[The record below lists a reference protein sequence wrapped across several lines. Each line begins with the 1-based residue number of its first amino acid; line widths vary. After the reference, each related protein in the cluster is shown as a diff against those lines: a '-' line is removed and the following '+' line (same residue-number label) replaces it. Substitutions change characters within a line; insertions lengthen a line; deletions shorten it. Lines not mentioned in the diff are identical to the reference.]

1 MNVQTSPQSAKGWG
15 VRDLVYVAI
24 FGALWGGLELS
35 LGAYL
40 HVLKVPFVGVV
51 MASLGL
57 LLALVGRLFVPR
69 RGSVW
74 MMGVVTALLKML
86 SLGGVVLNP
95 MLGILAEAALAELVL
110 ILRSRP
116 SRLAFAVAGG
126 VGVLW
131 VFFHPFV
138 TQGVLAGRGMLTVY
152 RWAIASGAR
161 LLGLPTEAVGA
172 IVAALLA
179 LHLSAGAVAGLL
191 AWQVGQAVRRRMG
204 ASAEDPAP

>member
-1 MNVQTSPQSAKGWG
+1 MKVQASPPAAKRWG

-35 LGAYL
+35 LGSYL

-69 RGSVW
+69 RGAVW

-95 MLGILAEAALAELVL
+95 MLGILAEATLAELAL
-110 ILRSRP
+110 DALGRP

-126 VGVLW
+126 AGVLW

-138 TQGVLAGRGMLTVY
+138 TQGLLAGRGLLTVY
-152 RWAIASGAR
+152 GWAIASGAR
-161 LLGLPTEAVGA
+161 LLGFPPEAVGA
-172 IVAALLA
+172 IVAALLG
-179 LHLSAGAVAGLL
+179 LHLGAGAAAGLL
-191 AWQVGQAVRRRMG
+191 AWQVGQAVQRRLG
-204 ASAEDPAP
+204 ATAEDPAP